1 MYESLISGV
10 GPDGQLW
17 RGPAAMAVLAS
28 FNFDVDNRGSK
39 VQKPLM
45 KMYEG
50 LELAYKGLESRK
62 LKTLKE
68 AGFNSSGWM
77 PAFFEPYYSK
87 DPKIKAIERGNAGF
101 ASRGNRN
108 AAQFRDAL
116 FDKFGVSSFDEKIG
130 ADKITARSEEEV
142 LADEERSLQ
151 SSLTGLRN
159 LIEPIEARLAEIRS
173 LRSSKAI
180 EARLAEIRSLRSSKA
195 A

>member
-1 MYESLISGV
+1 MCLHPEFSGTHIQDMYESLISGV

-50 LELAYKGLESRK
+50 LELAYKGLESGK

-87 DPKIKAIERGNAGF
+87 DPEIKAIERGNAGF

-116 FDKFGVSSFDEKIG
+116 FLISSACRALTKRSAPTRSRHVRKKKFLR
-130 ADKITARSEEEV
+130 TRNV
-142 LADEERSLQ
+142 LCRAL
-151 SSLTGLRN
+151 L
-159 LIEPIEARLAEIRS
+159 PA
-173 LRSSKAI
+173 
-180 EARLAEIRSLRSSKA
+180 
-195 A
+195 